1 MNDSFRKPNY
11 PAKAIYPGCHLN
23 GSYKIDPQEMEQFNQ
38 IIPTDKIDSHMHVT
52 ASTRNG
58 KSEFLKLMFIK
69 YVSRYVPNKNC
80 SVVLLDVHGDLSLQC
95 IKMMKGLNVDV
106 EDFVFVDLFLKKG
119 YTPTINPFR
128 IGKANKETV
137 SIVAQEL
144 ISAFE
149 SIISTDFTD
158 NMEVLLT
165 PLIHILLMKGD
176 SGVDEL
182 IRFLDDENYEDLLA
196 YALTIENKYHRD
208 FIKNE
213 FNKPK
218 FKITKEALSTK
229 LRIFLCNPIFSS
241 FVTGESTINLRKA
254 LNSGKII
261 IFRFPKGK
269 MRKVLAPAIKL
280 IMALIQGIVFQR
292 ADMPKDLRPKT
303 YLICDEFQ
311 NFFSQISDEI
321 LSESGKNNLFITM
334 AHQYLTQLDT
344 KSRDG
349 VLSGANIFVV
359 GKNSDKELN
368 AMAKQIEVDVSLLK
382 NLKRGEFYVKVGSN
396 NAIKIE
402 TTDKYIDDKCSMS
415 EIEWKKIKKYQRKR
429 YYKKIDETIEDI
441 SIASIPDKTPSL
453 PIPKFD
459 EN

>member
-1 MNDSFRKPNY
+1 MIVNRVRPN
-11 PAKAIYPGCHLN
+11 IYNPLN
-23 GSYKIDPQEMEQFNQ
+23 LSTILDPFNKEEFNKIF
-38 IIPTDKIDSHMHVT
+38 PTEEIDSHMHVT
-52 ASTRNG
+52 ASTRKG
-58 KSEFLKLMFIK
+58 KSEFLKLMFIHHVFK
-69 YVSRYVPNKNC
+69 KKG

-95 IKMMKGLNVDV
+95 IKMMNELNVNV
-106 EDFVFVDLFLKKG
+106 EDFVFIDLFLKKG

-128 IGKANKETV
+128 IGKVNKETV
-137 SIVAQEL
+137 SIVTQEL
-144 ISAFE
+144 VSAFE

-165 PLIHILLMKGD
+165 PLIYILLIKGD
-176 SGVDEL
+176 SGIDEL
-182 IRFLDDENYEDLLA
+182 IKYLDNEDYEELLA
-196 YALTIENKYHRD
+196 FASTIQSKYHRD

-218 FKITKEALSTK
+218 FTKTKEALSTK
-229 LRIFLCNPIFSS
+229 LRIFLCNPVFNS

-254 LNSGKII
+254 LNSGKNI

-292 ADMPKDLRPKT
+292 ADLPKNLRPKT

-368 AMAKQIEVDVSLLK
+368 AMAQQIGVDISLLK
-382 NLKRGEFYVKVGSN
+382 NLRRGEFYIKVSSN
-396 NAIKIE
+396 NAIKVA
-402 TTDKYIDDKCSMS
+402 TTDKYIDDKYSMS
-415 EIEWKKIKKYQRKR
+415 EIEWKRINKYQRKKF
-429 YYKKIDETIEDI
+429 YKKIDVEENDVPNKVEDNTSNI
-441 SIASIPDKTPSL
+441 NNSL

-459 EN
+459 IGDL